1 MLPQVAPVRK
11 KRVSLSEDEP
21 FDASVLPPGDTTL
34 QHNEHLFDLNC
45 KICTGLSWGDGTV
58 GGVIELVYFAQLSIV
73 LFLQNQKRY
82 VQNHEAHYILHK
94 IHPLTKSLNVDRPL
108 FIASTKNNVWIVCQ
122 SFFPANSIFRVLFW
136 GMYSGK
142 IREEDL
148 EHPVEPVKKSSS
160 IILSSE
166 AQKTNSQSFKTDA
179 PTSHL
184 FAPEAQER

>member
-1 MLPQVAPVRK
+1 MGGWD
-11 KRVSLSEDEP
+11 S
-21 FDASVLPPGDTTL
+21 
-34 QHNEHLFDLNC
+34 
-45 KICTGLSWGDGTV
+45 
-58 GGVIELVYFAQLSIV
+58 GGVSSNLFILRNCRLFCFCKTRNDTFRITKHIIFFIKSIH
-73 LFLQNQKRY
+73 LQNHSTWIAPFLLRRQKTMFGSFFR
-82 VQNHEAHYILHK
+82 V
-94 IHPLTKSLNVDRPL
+94 
-108 FIASTKNNVWIVCQ
+108 
-122 SFFPANSIFRVLFW
+122 FFPANSIFRVLFW
-136 GMYSGK
+136 GIYSGK